1 LTIKI
6 NFMQAKLF
14 ILGLVLLFAWQTP
27 YKALSDSL
35 LGGTKTPK
43 DIYRDNKDSVLLVI
57 ANESNNKF
65 ASGTGFAIDNEGHFL
80 TAAHVIEDAKEI
92 ILLDRE
98 KNAYKVY
105 EVNWVDKDLD
115 IAILDTKVKNHF
127 KALPLKTYT
136 QSEIGENLTIISYP
150 KGSEIGGIDSTLS
163 QGLLSSVR
171 NNFVS
176 ERSNDFSP
184 VYDKANPQIH
194 KSISF
199 YKNLQKNCE
208 TISEKENEGLKLMR
222 CADGHLVVLDKKRNN
237 SVVYDNFDIAFN
249 IGNLVYYYTN
259 KNTKYLESRKTIG
272 TMLQYTT
279 PISTGS
285 SGGPIFNEKGEVIAI
300 VNSYLEDAQ
309 NVNFGR
315 PIDYL
320 PNEFKDKNIFALQN
334 PVNFIA
340 NAQPKESIKKP
351 NCSSVNLINLNET
364 MKIAKCSENEFQLI
378 EETSLKNNSYE
389 DLLLQ
394 KFSVLTSETNVEPII
409 KNNE

>member
-1 LTIKI
+1 
-6 NFMQAKLF
+6 MQAKLSV
-14 ILGLVLLFAWQTP
+14 LGLILLFAWQLP
-27 YKALSDSL
+27 FKALSASVNKSNL
-35 LGGTKTPK
+35 SSPTVSKTPK

-57 ANESNNKF
+57 ANESDNKF
-65 ASGTGFAIDNEGHFL
+65 SSGTGFAIDNDGHFL
-80 TAAHVIEDAKEI
+80 TAAHVIENAKEI
-92 ILLDRE
+92 ILVDRQ

-115 IAILDTKVKNHF
+115 IAILDTKLINYF
-127 KALPLKTYT
+127 KAVPLKTKAE
-136 QSEIGENLTIISYP
+136 SEIGENLTIISYP

-176 ERSNDFSP
+176 ERSSDFSP
-184 VYDKANPQIH
+184 VYDKANPKIY
-194 KSISF
+194 KSVNF

-208 TISEKENEGLKLMR
+208 TISEKEDEGLRLMR
-222 CADGHLVVLDKKRNN
+222 CSDGHLAVLDKKRNN
-237 SVVYDNFDIAFN
+237 SVVYDNFDIAFTL
-249 IGNLVYYYTN
+249 GNLVYYYNN
-259 KNTKYLESRKTIG
+259 KNNKYLESHKTIG

-315 PIDYL
+315 PIDYI
-320 PNEFKDKNIFALQN
+320 PTEFKNKNALAIRN
-334 PVNFIA
+334 PLNLIA
-340 NAQPKESIKKP
+340 NVKTEKP
-351 NCSSVNLINLNET
+351 IRKTNCSLNSIPLNET

-378 EETSLKNNSYE
+378 EENSLKGNNYE
-389 DLLLQ
+389 DLLLR
-394 KFSVLTSETNVEPII
+394 KFSVLTSDTTLLPSI
-409 KNNE
+409 KDNEK

>member
-1 LTIKI
+1 
-6 NFMQAKLF
+6 M
-14 ILGLVLLFAWQTP
+14 
-27 YKALSDSL
+27 
-35 LGGTKTPK
+35 
-43 DIYRDNKDSVLLVI
+43 
-57 ANESNNKF
+57 
-65 ASGTGFAIDNEGHFL
+65 
-80 TAAHVIEDAKEI
+80 
-92 ILLDRE
+92 
-98 KNAYKVY
+98 
-105 EVNWVDKDLD
+105 
-115 IAILDTKVKNHF
+115 
-127 KALPLKTYT
+127 
-136 QSEIGENLTIISYP
+136 
-150 KGSEIGGIDSTLS
+150 
-163 QGLLSSVR
+163 
-171 NNFVS
+171 
-176 ERSNDFSP
+176 
-184 VYDKANPQIH
+184 
-194 KSISF
+194 
-199 YKNLQKNCE
+199 QKNCE
-208 TISEKENEGLKLMR
+208 TISEKDNEGLKLMR
-222 CADGHLVVLDKKRNN
+222 CSDGHLVVLDKKRNN

-334 PVNFIA
+334 PVNLIA
-340 NAQPKESIKKP
+340 NAKPKELVKKP